1 MLDHLHFQSSVF
13 LVFFFSVG
21 GRGHLFKF
29 SKPYYTLMPQVH
41 YYSLQCY
48 SFKLIIHTAPIS
60 ECNFFVLETYS
71 YCRNAQEKFLMN
83 NNFDSLLQILDCQ
96 VPLGIIF
103 KNENV
108 NEDMLAILQQFNSYL
123 PRDGN
128 GEIDP

>member
-1 MLDHLHFQSSVF
+1 
-13 LVFFFSVG
+13 
-21 GRGHLFKF
+21 
-29 SKPYYTLMPQVH
+29 
-41 YYSLQCY
+41 
-48 SFKLIIHTAPIS
+48 
-60 ECNFFVLETYS
+60 
-71 YCRNAQEKFLMN
+71 MN